1 MDPIIPIQTCVVVV
15 VVVVARSIHC
25 VKSRRVKDS
34 NLTGTYAVDHDI
46 RTSPRK
52 RPYQIEGQE
61 LTHQFARTCHIC
73 GAFTGAPNDS
83 RVSTFVD
90 MPKEVDIAA
99 NRGTGKCLR
108 R

>member
-1 MDPIIPIQTCVVVV
+1 MDQIIPIQTC
-15 VVVVARSIHC
+15 VVVARSIHC

-34 NLTGTYAVDHDI
+34 NLTGTYAVGHDI

-52 RPYQIEGQE
+52 RHYQIERQE
-61 LTHQFARTCHIC
+61 LTHQFARTCHIF

-83 RVSTFVD
+83 RVSTFID

-99 NRGTGKCLR
+99 NRGPGKCLR